1 MFIFLPNVLLFLV
14 LMYYIELN
22 IFLCIILTPVSYIVI
37 NGGLIYYKQFNNV
50 HQLLDQTII
59 LPPIESIIKTI
70 FFYIVGKIN
79 QISYVNK
86 FYLFLKVKFLIYV
99 FKLIANVIPEEKT
112 NEASNELR
120 KELKNDYLDIL
131 NKNRRKRLAQ

>member
-1 MFIFLPNVLLFLV
+1 MFIYLPNVLLFLV
-14 LMYYIELN
+14 LMYYIKLN

-59 LPPIESIIKTI
+59 LPPIESIIRTI
-70 FFYIVGKIN
+70 LFYIVGKIN

-120 KELKNDYLDIL
+120 EELKNDYLDIL
-131 NKNRRKRLAQ
+131 NKNRRKRLEQ

>member
-1 MFIFLPNVLLFLV
+1 
-14 LMYYIELN
+14 MYYIKLN

-59 LPPIESIIKTI
+59 LPPIESIIRTI
-70 FFYIVGKIN
+70 LFYIVGKIN

-99 FKLIANVIPEEKT
+99 FKLIANVIPEEKI
-112 NEASNELR
+112 NETSNELR
-120 KELKNDYLDIL
+120 EELKNDYLDIL
-131 NKNRRKRLAQ
+131 NKNRRKRLEQ

>member
-1 MFIFLPNVLLFLV
+1 MFIYLPNVLLFLV
-14 LMYYIELN
+14 LMYYIKLN

-59 LPPIESIIKTI
+59 LPPIESIIRTI
-70 FFYIVGKIN
+70 LFYIVGKIN

-99 FKLIANVIPEEKT
+99 FKLIANVIPEEKI
-112 NEASNELR
+112 NETSNELR
-120 KELKNDYLDIL
+120 EELKNDYLDIL
-131 NKNRRKRLAQ
+131 NKNRRKRLEQ